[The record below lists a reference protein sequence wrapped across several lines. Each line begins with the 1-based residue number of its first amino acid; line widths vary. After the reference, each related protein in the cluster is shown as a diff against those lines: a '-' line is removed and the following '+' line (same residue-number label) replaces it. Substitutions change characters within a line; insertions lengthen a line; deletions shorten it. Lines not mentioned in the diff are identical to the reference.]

1 MPNGQTLFHCKTQTK
16 MRLKE
21 ILAERKR
28 AKAQAETS
36 QATKE
41 QEVEENS
48 TPALI
53 LVPAFDLPNED
64 RFSQYF

>member
-1 MPNGQTLFHCKTQTK
+1 MLSTNNQAPTE

-21 ILAERKR
+21 ILAERRR

-48 TPALI
+48 TPAII

-64 RFSQYF
+64 RFSPYF

>member
-1 MPNGQTLFHCKTQTK
+1 MPNGQTLFHCKTQTT

>member
-1 MPNGQTLFHCKTQTK
+1 

-21 ILAERKR
+21 ILAERRR

-41 QEVEENS
+41 QAEEENS